1 MNNVELMLQ
10 LKLISKSM
18 DKLTDNLHATQ
29 GMLHECACEN
39 DYVCKDCYEV
49 SIAEVDN
56 G

>member
-10 LKLISKSM
+10 LKLINNSM
-18 DKLTDNLHATQ
+18 DKLQDNIHATEN
-29 GMLHECACEN
+29 MLHDCSCEDN
-39 DYVCKDCYEV
+39 YVCKDCYEV